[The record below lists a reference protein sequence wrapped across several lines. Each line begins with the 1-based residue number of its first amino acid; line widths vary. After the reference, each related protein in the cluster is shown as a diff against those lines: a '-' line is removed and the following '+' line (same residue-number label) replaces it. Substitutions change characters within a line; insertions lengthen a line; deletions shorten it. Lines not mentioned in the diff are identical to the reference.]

1 MKTKT
6 KNNSGTLKNVLS
18 MVGKYKPLLIVTIL
32 LSLLYVAASLYIP
45 ILAGKVIDVIA
56 DENGMDFKI
65 ILQDLVLI
73 GISAAV
79 AALSQWLMSIVN
91 NAITYRTVHDLREK
105 SFKKLMKLP
114 ISFIDSNPQGEIV
127 SRIIADTDTFA
138 DGLLMGFTQLFTGVA
153 TIAGT
158 IVFML
163 TMNAFITLAVV
174 ILTPIS
180 LFAAKFIATRTYS
193 MFKKQSECR
202 AEQTAYIDE
211 MIQNQKTVKAFG
223 YEKRSEVKFDSI
235 NEKLKGASLKATF
248 YSSLTNPVT
257 RFVNSIVYMAVVLL
271 GAVFV
276 IRDSLSVGML
286 VSFLSYANQY
296 TKPFNEISGVVTE
309 LQNALACAQRVF
321 DLLSEPEMTK
331 DGEKLPEKKR
341 GEVVFND
348 VSFSYTQDKKLI
360 ENFNL
365 KVIPGQKIAIVG
377 PTGCGKTTLINL
389 LMRFYDVDS
398 GSIVV
403 DGVNINDMPREALRG
418 SFGMVLQETWLKS
431 GTVKENLK
439 MGKPDATDEE
449 MIEKAKLTRAHSFIK
464 RLPEGY
470 DTLIGESGGSLSE
483 GQKQLLCITRV
494 MLMDPPMLILDE
506 ATSSID
512 TRTEMKIQQAFD
524 ILMKGKTAFVVAHR
538 LSTIQNADKILVMK
552 DGKIIETGT
561 HDELLS
567 KNGFYSKLFNSQFA
581 V

>member
-56 DENGMDFKI
+56 DENGIDFKV

-163 TMNAFITLAVV
+163 TMSYFITLAVV

>member
-56 DENGMDFKI
+56 DENGIDFKV

-163 TMNAFITLAVV
+163 TMSYLITLAVV

-211 MIQNQKTVKAFG
+211 MIQNQKAVKAFG

>member
-6 KNNSGTLKNVLS
+6 ENNSGTLKNVLS

-45 ILAGKVIDVIA
+45 VLAGKVIDVFA
-56 DENGMDFKI
+56 DENGIDFKV

-163 TMNAFITLAVV
+163 TMSYLITLAVV

-341 GEVVFND
+341 GDVVFND

-538 LSTIQNADKILVMK
+538 LSTIQNADKILVMN

-561 HDELLS
+561 HDDLLS

>member
-56 DENGMDFKI
+56 DENGIDFKV

-163 TMNAFITLAVV
+163 TMSYFITLAVV

-365 KVIPGQKIAIVG
+365 KVISGQKIAIVG

-389 LMRFYDVDS
+389 LMRFYDVDG

>member
-56 DENGMDFKI
+56 DENGIDFKV

-163 TMNAFITLAVV
+163 TMSYLITLAVV

-389 LMRFYDVDS
+389 LMRFYDVDG

>member
-56 DENGMDFKI
+56 DENGIDFKV

-163 TMNAFITLAVV
+163 TMSYFITLAVV
-174 ILTPIS
+174 ILTPLS

-348 VSFSYTQDKKLI
+348 VSFSYTQEKKLI

-389 LMRFYDVDS
+389 LMRFYDVDG

>member
-56 DENGMDFKI
+56 DENGIDFKV

-163 TMNAFITLAVV
+163 TMSYLITLAVV

-538 LSTIQNADKILVMK
+538 LSTIQNADRILVMK

>member
-45 ILAGKVIDVIA
+45 VLAGKVIDVIA
-56 DENGMDFKI
+56 DENGIDFKV

-163 TMNAFITLAVV
+163 TMSYLITLAVV

-309 LQNALACAQRVF
+309 LQNALACAQRIF

-389 LMRFYDVDS
+389 LMRFYDVDG

>member
-56 DENGMDFKI
+56 DENGIDFKV

-163 TMNAFITLAVV
+163 TMSYFITLAVV

-331 DGEKLPEKKR
+331 DGEKLPKKKR

-348 VSFSYTQDKKLI
+348 VSFSYTQEKKLI

-389 LMRFYDVDS
+389 LMRFYDVDG

>member
-6 KNNSGTLKNVLS
+6 ENNSGTLKNVLS

-45 ILAGKVIDVIA
+45 VLAGKVIDVFA
-56 DENGMDFKI
+56 DENGIDFKV

-163 TMNAFITLAVV
+163 TMSYLITLAVV

-331 DGEKLPEKKR
+331 DGEKLPEKKH

-389 LMRFYDVDS
+389 LMRFYDVDG

-552 DGKIIETGT
+552 GGKIIETGT

>member
-45 ILAGKVIDVIA
+45 VLAGKVIDVIA
-56 DENGMDFKI
+56 DENGIDFKV

-79 AALSQWLMSIVN
+79 AALSQWLMSVVN

-163 TMNAFITLAVV
+163 TMSYFITLAVV

-223 YEKRSEVKFDSI
+223 YEKCSEVKFDSL
-235 NEKLKGASLKATF
+235 NENLKGASLKATF

-348 VSFSYTQDKKLI
+348 VSFSYTQEKKLI

-389 LMRFYDVDS
+389 LMRFYDVDG

-538 LSTIQNADKILVMK
+538 LSTIQNVDKILVMK

>member
-56 DENGMDFKI
+56 DENGIDFKV

-73 GISAAV
+73 GISAAI

-163 TMNAFITLAVV
+163 TMSYLITLAVV

-235 NEKLKGASLKATF
+235 NEKLKGASVKATF

-552 DGKIIETGT
+552 DGRIIETGT

>member
-56 DENGMDFKI
+56 DENGIDFKV

-79 AALSQWLMSIVN
+79 AALSQWLMGIVN

-163 TMNAFITLAVV
+163 TMSYFITLAVV

-341 GEVVFND
+341 GEVVFSD

-365 KVIPGQKIAIVG
+365 KVIPGKKIAIVG

-538 LSTIQNADKILVMK
+538 LSTIQNADKILVMN

>member
-45 ILAGKVIDVIA
+45 VLAGKVIDVIA
-56 DENGMDFKI
+56 DENGIDFKV

-163 TMNAFITLAVV
+163 TMSYLITLAVV

-331 DGEKLPEKKR
+331 DGEKLPEKKH

-389 LMRFYDVDS
+389 LMRFYDVDG

-552 DGKIIETGT
+552 GGKIIETGT

>member
-56 DENGMDFKI
+56 DENGIDFKV

-73 GISAAV
+73 GISAAI

-163 TMNAFITLAVV
+163 TMSYLITLAVV
-174 ILTPIS
+174 VLTPIS

-321 DLLSEPEMTK
+321 DLLFEPEMTK
-331 DGEKLPEKKR
+331 DGEKLPEKKH

>member
-45 ILAGKVIDVIA
+45 VLAGKVIDVIA
-56 DENGMDFKI
+56 DENGIDFKV

-163 TMNAFITLAVV
+163 TMSYLITLAVV

-341 GEVVFND
+341 GEVVFSD

-389 LMRFYDVDS
+389 LMRFYDVDG

>member
-56 DENGMDFKI
+56 DENGIDFKV

-73 GISAAV
+73 GISAAI

-163 TMNAFITLAVV
+163 TMSYLITLAVV

-377 PTGCGKTTLINL
+377 HTGCGKTTLINL

-567 KNGFYSKLFNSQFA
+567 KNGFYSNLFNSQFA

>member
-56 DENGMDFKI
+56 DENGIDFKV

-73 GISAAV
+73 GISAAG

-341 GEVVFND
+341 GDVVFND

-538 LSTIQNADKILVMK
+538 LSTIQNADKILVMN

-561 HDELLS
+561 HDDLLS

>member
-56 DENGMDFKI
+56 DENGIDFKV

-73 GISAAV
+73 GISAAI

-163 TMNAFITLAVV
+163 TMSYLITLAVV

-538 LSTIQNADKILVMK
+538 LSTIQNADRILVMK

>member
-45 ILAGKVIDVIA
+45 VLAGKVIDVIA
-56 DENGMDFKI
+56 DENGIDFKV

-163 TMNAFITLAVV
+163 TMSYFITLAVV

-389 LMRFYDVDS
+389 LMRFYDVDG

>member
-56 DENGMDFKI
+56 DENGIDFKV

-163 TMNAFITLAVV
+163 TMSYLITLAVV

-331 DGEKLPEKKR
+331 DGEKLPEKKH

-389 LMRFYDVDS
+389 LMRFYDVDG

-449 MIEKAKLTRAHSFIK
+449 MIEKAKLTRTHSFIK

>member
-45 ILAGKVIDVIA
+45 VLAGKVVDVIA
-56 DENGMDFKI
+56 DENGIDFKV

-163 TMNAFITLAVV
+163 TMSYLITLAVV

-341 GEVVFND
+341 GEVVFSD

-389 LMRFYDVDS
+389 LMRFYDVDG

-403 DGVNINDMPREALRG
+403 DGVNIYDMPREALRG

>member
-56 DENGMDFKI
+56 DENGIDFKV

-73 GISAAV
+73 GISAAI

-163 TMNAFITLAVV
+163 TMSYLITLAVV
-174 ILTPIS
+174 VLTPIS

-321 DLLSEPEMTK
+321 DLLFEPEMTK
-331 DGEKLPEKKR
+331 DGEKLPEKKH

-403 DGVNINDMPREALRG
+403 DGVNINDLPREALRG

>member
-45 ILAGKVIDVIA
+45 VLAGKVVDVIA
-56 DENGMDFKI
+56 DENGIDFKV

-163 TMNAFITLAVV
+163 TMSYFITLAVV

-348 VSFSYTQDKKLI
+348 VSFSYTQEKKLI

-470 DTLIGESGGSLSE
+470 DTLMGESGGSLSE

>member
-45 ILAGKVIDVIA
+45 VLAGKVIDVIA
-56 DENGMDFKI
+56 DENGIDFKV

-163 TMNAFITLAVV
+163 TMSYFITLAVV

-538 LSTIQNADKILVMK
+538 LSTIQNADKILVMN

>member
-56 DENGMDFKI
+56 NENGIDFKI

-163 TMNAFITLAVV
+163 TMSYLITLAVV

-211 MIQNQKTVKAFG
+211 MIQNQKTVKAFC

-331 DGEKLPEKKR
+331 DGEKRPEKKR

-348 VSFSYTQDKKLI
+348 VSFSYTQEKKLI

-365 KVIPGQKIAIVG
+365 EVIPGQKIAIVG